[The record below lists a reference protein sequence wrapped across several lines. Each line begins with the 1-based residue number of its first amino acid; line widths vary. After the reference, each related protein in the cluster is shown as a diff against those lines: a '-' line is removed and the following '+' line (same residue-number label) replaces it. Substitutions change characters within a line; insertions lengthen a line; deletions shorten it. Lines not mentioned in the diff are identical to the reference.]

1 MKLKFAIREGK
12 AFPAGCHSLVNYRQC
27 HQLSTSG
34 SERGHYTPGQVVSY
48 FLVICA
54 TLCLAFG
61 PSVIASST
69 DESKSWVAAW
79 QGSPT
84 LGGTFDSSG
93 CPSDVGLNNQTI
105 RNIVYITAG
114 GHSVRA
120 RISNAAGSDPLK
132 VGAASIGISA
142 GGAATVPGSLH
153 RLHFGGKNSIVVA
166 AGGEVLSDPVRLTVR
181 ALQTLSV
188 SLYLPNNTG
197 LATQHYFPQQT
208 NYLAVGDQT
217 ASEGGGFNQPISCWM
232 FLSGV
237 DVQANPRVL
246 GALITLGDSI
256 TDGWNST
263 IDGNA
268 RYPDWLARRLVRR
281 KEATLSVSN
290 AGISGNALLSNAYP
304 DLPQLGHFG
313 ARPHRSG
320 CTHAARCS
328 CGNPARRNQRY
339 RR

>member
-1 MKLKFAIREGK
+1 MKLRFAIRAGRC
-12 AFPAGCHSLVNYRQC
+12 FPATCSSLIDYRQY
-27 HQLSTSG
+27 HQRDASG
-34 SERGHYTPGQVVSY
+34 SREVNTRQDLYLAT
-48 FLVICA
+48 FLIICA
-54 TLCLAFG
+54 TLFLACG
-61 PSVIASST
+61 PAAVARSS
-69 DESKSWVAAW
+69 DGSRSWVAAW

-132 VGAASIGISA
+132 VGAASMAISA

-166 AGGEVLSDPVRLTVR
+166 AGGEVLSDPVGLTVR

-188 SLYLPNNTG
+188 SLYLPSNTG

-217 ASEGGGFNQPISCWM
+217 ASEGSGFNQPISCWM
-232 FLSGV
+232 FLSLALTYR
-237 DVQANPRVL
+237 QTRESSVL
-246 GALITLGDSI
+246 
-256 TDGWNST
+256 
-263 IDGNA
+263 
-268 RYPDWLARRLVRR
+268 
-281 KEATLSVSN
+281 
-290 AGISGNALLSNAYP
+290 
-304 DLPQLGHFG
+304 
-313 ARPHRSG
+313 
-320 CTHAARCS
+320 
-328 CGNPARRNQRY
+328 
-339 RR
+339 